1 MLKKRDDCA
10 IGMLER
16 TIQRTK
22 QATLT
27 KAKLF
32 HLLEKGIYKEAV
44 RDTVRYLFQVGVSGN
59 YVNGVIHV
67 LGKLFGMDV
76 VGNVS
81 CSSVA
86 RFIREG
92 GIAAKIQVGYEIS
105 EADTF
110 TLSGDGTTHRAI
122 NYNSRHISLKVD
134 DHTTGEASHK
144 TRFLGIMPS
153 LDGSSA
159 ESIKD
164 WEKMLGNISD
174 LLSRSPFAQRH
185 HKGTLHLAGMFAKL
199 VGVNSDHCSK
209 EKKDAQALKAWKE
222 DAVHQVLGEKK
233 FLDMDDDELLAHFIK
248 AREKMV
254 KAVGGEEA
262 WGNLAETEQAERKA
276 EMFHSII
283 MELGKESLELMS
295 DDEKRIL
302 KLFIWAGCGCH
313 KELDTVRGGY
323 AAMVQYYSEHGHIP
337 RPILLANRD
346 NAAVL
351 EGVTSEDDVE
361 NEMTGS
367 GGIKCA
373 QLAGAVLDNKLDK
386 KGHHDL
392 FRWWW
397 KKVVNKAFTFPD
409 TSNTRFGSYCEAA
422 IELINLWDALH
433 DTPTLCEL
441 LVLGLYAETVGKH
454 YMAII
459 RAHAK
464 NGTNML
470 MLGPLHDNVRK
481 HLEVLHWDPEQLL
494 SGDVDTLHLIAVL
507 YGQEWQRPDFIRV
520 VHSMAPTLPHL
531 SSLLRAFFSG
541 AGKTWERFTSEF
553 APGGLIDEASLEEK
567 ELAWMLP
574 TNDINEGAL
583 GSFRVMMCRQ
593 PQLSLSGQN
602 AQAMYFRNETQ
613 TFMKQ
618 YFVKPEDLQF
628 LCSMA
633 WESTGEDQ
641 KREQEIIEHSR
652 QRAAEKEATRKKR
665 QQKRQEKDLQ
675 LEALELVLDETKV
688 PGLKG
693 EALKDMLDKFKA
705 VGAPDLGNVN
715 RRSKVGAIRE
725 ALIVAIEKY
734 NNGTWRIAGEDE
746 GEGDESSDLGDD
758 EPSALEPISDWEETD
773 SED

>member
-1 MLKKRDDCA
+1 MEHLGQQAEEKQAKALATINAKLADTCKKASMLKKRDDRA

-44 RDTVRYLFQVGVSGN
+44 CDTVRYLFRVGVSGN
-59 YVNGVIHV
+59 YVNGIIHV

-86 RFIREG
+86 RFILKG

-110 TLSGDGTTHRAI
+110 TLSGDGTSHCAI
-122 NYNSRHISLKVD
+122 NYNSCHISLKVD

-174 LLSRSPFAQRH
+174 LLSCSPFAQRH

-209 EKKDAQALKAWKE
+209 EKKDAQALKAQKE
-222 DAVHQVLGEKK
+222 DTVHQVLGEKK
-233 FLDMDDDELLAHFIK
+233 FSDMDDDELLPHFIK

-254 KAVGGEEA
+254 KAVGGEDA

-302 KLFIWAGCGCH
+302 KLFIWTGCGCH
-313 KELDTVRGGY
+313 KGLNTVRGGY

-337 RPILLANRD
+337 RPILLANQD
-346 NAAVL
+346 NVAVL

-361 NEMTGS
+361 NEVQARALEMTGS
-367 GGIKCA
+367 GEIKCA
-373 QLAGAVLDNKLDK
+373 QLAGAVLNNKLDK

-422 IELINLWDALH
+422 IELIVHLDRFKEFLSFIQAKKGTHRWSHMEQNLWDALH

-454 YMAII
+454 Y
-459 RAHAK
+459 
-464 NGTNML
+464 
-470 MLGPLHDNVRK
+470 
-481 HLEVLHWDPEQLL
+481 
-494 SGDVDTLHLIAVL
+494 SLIPKVT
-507 YGQEWQRPDFIRV
+507 GRHVMPSRRV
-520 VHSMAPTLPHL
+520 Q
-531 SSLLRAFFSG
+531 
-541 AGKTWERFTSEF
+541 W
-553 APGGLIDEASLEEK
+553 
-567 ELAWMLP
+567 
-574 TNDINEGAL
+574 
-583 GSFRVMMCRQ
+583 
-593 PQLSLSGQN
+593 
-602 AQAMYFRNETQ
+602 
-613 TFMKQ
+613 
-618 YFVKPEDLQF
+618 
-628 LCSMA
+628 
-633 WESTGEDQ
+633 
-641 KREQEIIEHSR
+641 
-652 QRAAEKEATRKKR
+652 
-665 QQKRQEKDLQ
+665 
-675 LEALELVLDETKV
+675 
-688 PGLKG
+688 
-693 EALKDMLDKFKA
+693 
-705 VGAPDLGNVN
+705 
-715 RRSKVGAIRE
+715 
-725 ALIVAIEKY
+725 
-734 NNGTWRIAGEDE
+734 
-746 GEGDESSDLGDD
+746 
-758 EPSALEPISDWEETD
+758 
-773 SED
+773 

>member
-1 MLKKRDDCA
+1 
-10 IGMLER
+10 
-16 TIQRTK
+16 
-22 QATLT
+22 
-27 KAKLF
+27 
-32 HLLEKGIYKEAV
+32 
-44 RDTVRYLFQVGVSGN
+44 
-59 YVNGVIHV
+59 
-67 LGKLFGMDV
+67 
-76 VGNVS
+76 
-81 CSSVA
+81 
-86 RFIREG
+86 
-92 GIAAKIQVGYEIS
+92 
-105 EADTF
+105 
-110 TLSGDGTTHRAI
+110 
-122 NYNSRHISLKVD
+122 
-134 DHTTGEASHK
+134 
-144 TRFLGIMPS
+144 
-153 LDGSSA
+153 
-159 ESIKD
+159 
-164 WEKMLGNISD
+164 
-174 LLSRSPFAQRH
+174 
-185 HKGTLHLAGMFAKL
+185 
-199 VGVNSDHCSK
+199 
-209 EKKDAQALKAWKE
+209 
-222 DAVHQVLGEKK
+222 
-233 FLDMDDDELLAHFIK
+233 
-248 AREKMV
+248 
-254 KAVGGEEA
+254 
-262 WGNLAETEQAERKA
+262 
-276 EMFHSII
+276 
-283 MELGKESLELMS
+283 
-295 DDEKRIL
+295 
-302 KLFIWAGCGCH
+302 
-313 KELDTVRGGY
+313 
-323 AAMVQYYSEHGHIP
+323 
-337 RPILLANRD
+337 
-346 NAAVL
+346 
-351 EGVTSEDDVE
+351 
-361 NEMTGS
+361 MTGS

-373 QLAGAVLDNKLDK
+373 QLAGAVLNNKLDK

-422 IELINLWDALH
+422 IELIVHLDRFKESLSFIQAKKGTHRWSHMEQNLWDALH

-459 RAHAK
+459 QAHAK

-481 HLEVLHWDPEQLL
+481 HLEVLHRDPEQLL

-531 SSLLRAFFSG
+531 ASLLCAFFSG

-553 APGGLIDEASLEEK
+553 APGGLIDETSLEEK

-583 GSFRVMMCRQ
+583 GSFRVMMRRQ
-593 PQLSLSGQN
+593 PQLSLSVQN
-602 AQAMYFRNETQ
+602 AQAI
-613 TFMKQ
+613 
-618 YFVKPEDLQF
+618 
-628 LCSMA
+628 MA
-633 WESTGEDQ
+633 RESTGEDQ

-652 QRAAEKEATRKKR
+652 QRVAEKEATWKKR
-665 QQKRQEKDLQ
+665 QQKRQEKDLW

-773 SED
+773 TED

>member
-1 MLKKRDDCA
+1 MASMLKKRDDRA

-44 RDTVRYLFQVGVSGN
+44 GVSGN

-81 CSSVA
+81 RSSVA
-86 RFIREG
+86 CFIREG

-110 TLSGDGTTHRAI
+110 TLSGDGTSHCAI
-122 NYNSRHISLKVD
+122 NYNSCHISLKVD

-174 LLSRSPFAQRH
+174 LLSCSPFAQRH

-209 EKKDAQALKAWKE
+209 EKKDTQALKAQKE
-222 DAVHQVLGEKK
+222 DTVHQVLGEKK
-233 FLDMDDDELLAHFIK
+233 LSDMDDDELLPHFIK

-302 KLFIWAGCGCH
+302 KL
-313 KELDTVRGGY
+313 
-323 AAMVQYYSEHGHIP
+323 
-337 RPILLANRD
+337 PILLANQD

-351 EGVTSEDDVE
+351 EGVTSEDDIE
-361 NEMTGS
+361 NEVQARALEMTGS

-373 QLAGAVLDNKLDK
+373 QLAGAVLNNKLDK

-392 FRWWW
+392 FR
-397 KKVVNKAFTFPD
+397 
-409 TSNTRFGSYCEAA
+409 FGSYCKVA
-422 IELINLWDALH
+422 IELIVHLDRFKEFLSFIQAKKGTHRWSHMEQNLWDALH

-470 MLGPLHDNVRK
+470 MLGPLHDNVCK

-507 YGQEWQRPDFIRV
+507 YGQEWQGPDFIRV

-613 TFMKQ
+613 AFMKQ

-628 LCSMA
+628 LRSMA
-633 WESTGEDQ
+633 RESTGEDQ

-665 QQKRQEKDLQ
+665 QQKRQEKDLR

-715 RRSKVGAIRE
+715 HRSKVGAIRE

-746 GEGDESSDLGDD
+746 GEGDESSDPGDD

>member
-1 MLKKRDDCA
+1 MA
-10 IGMLER
+10 M
-16 TIQRTK
+16 
-22 QATLT
+22 
-27 KAKLF
+27 
-32 HLLEKGIYKEAV
+32 
-44 RDTVRYLFQVGVSGN
+44 VSDLCN
-59 YVNGVIHV
+59 H
-67 LGKLFGMDV
+67 
-76 VGNVS
+76 
-81 CSSVA
+81 
-86 RFIREG
+86 
-92 GIAAKIQVGYEIS
+92 
-105 EADTF
+105 
-110 TLSGDGTTHRAI
+110 HAI
-122 NYNSRHISLKVD
+122 NYNSHHISPKVD
-134 DHTTGEASHK
+134 NHTTGEASHK
-144 TRFLGIMPS
+144 TCFLGIMPS

-159 ESIKD
+159 ESIKG

-174 LLSRSPFAQRH
+174 LT

-199 VGVNSDHCSK
+199 VGK
-209 EKKDAQALKAWKE
+209 KKKDAQALKAWKE

-233 FLDMDDDELLAHFIK
+233 FSAMDDDELLPHFIK

-313 KELDTVRGGY
+313 KELNTVRGGY
-323 AAMVQYYSEHGHIP
+323 AAMVQYYSEYGHIP
-337 RPILLANRD
+337 RPILLANQD

-351 EGVTSEDDVE
+351 EGVTSEDDIE

-373 QLAGAVLDNKLDK
+373 QLAGAVLNNKLDK

-392 FRWWW
+392 FQWWW

-409 TSNTRFGSYCEAA
+409 MSNTGFRSYCKAA

-433 DTPTLCEL
+433 DTPTLCKL
-441 LVLGLYAETVGKH
+441 LVLGLYAET
-454 YMAII
+454 
-459 RAHAK
+459 
-464 NGTNML
+464 
-470 MLGPLHDNVRK
+470 
-481 HLEVLHWDPEQLL
+481 HLEVLHQDPEQLL

-507 YGQEWQRPDFIRV
+507 CGQEWQHPDFIRV

-531 SSLLRAFFSG
+531 SSLLCAFFSG
-541 AGKTWERFTSEF
+541 AGKTWEHFTLEF

-583 GSFRVMMCRQ
+583 GSFCVMMQR
-593 PQLSLSGQN
+593 PGDVFL
-602 AQAMYFRNETQ
+602 NETQ
-613 TFMKQ
+613 AFMKQ

-628 LCSMA
+628 LC
-633 WESTGEDQ
+633 
-641 KREQEIIEHSR
+641 KQEIIEHSC
-652 QRAAEKEATRKKR
+652 QHVAQKEATWKKR
-665 QQKRQEKDLQ
+665 QQKHQEIDLQ
-675 LEALELVLDETKV
+675 LEALELVLDETRV

-693 EALKDMLDKFKA
+693 KALKDMLDKFKA
-705 VGAPDLGNVN
+705 VGGPDLGNVN
-715 RRSKVGAIRE
+715 HRSKVGAIRE

-758 EPSALEPISDWEETD
+758 EPSALEPISNWEETD